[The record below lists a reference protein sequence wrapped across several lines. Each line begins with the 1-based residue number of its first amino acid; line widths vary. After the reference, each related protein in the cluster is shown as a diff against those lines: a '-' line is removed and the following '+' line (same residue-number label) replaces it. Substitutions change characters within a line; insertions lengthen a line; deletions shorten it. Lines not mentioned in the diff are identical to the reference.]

1 MQLRFLSAGA
11 AQGLVRS
18 LAAEAGIQVAGTF
31 SAVGAIREKV
41 LAGEACDIVILT
53 RAQIAE
59 MAAQGFVAPGTAAD
73 LGTVPTAIAVK
84 SGTPSPAISNGD
96 ELRAALLAADA
107 LYFPDPQKATAGIH
121 FAKVMDALGIREQVA
136 ARLRTFPNGTTAM
149 REMAVASGKP
159 VGCTQ
164 ATEILATPGI
174 TLVGSLPEPHGL
186 ATVYTAAAGATP
198 LNPDAARDFLARL
211 TGDTSRALRTRSGF
225 AP

>member
-11 AQGLVRS
+11 AQGLVTAI
-18 LAAEAGIQVAGTF
+18 AAESGIEVAGTF
-31 SAVGAIREKV
+31 SAVGAIREKF

-53 RAQIAE
+53 HAQVAE
-59 MAAQGFVAPGTAAD
+59 LAALGRVSGTGAD

-84 SGTPSPAISNGD
+84 SGTPVPAIANAD
-96 ELRAALLAADA
+96 ELRTTLLAADA

-121 FAKVMDALGIREQVA
+121 FAKVIDALGIRGQVA

-149 REMAVASGKP
+149 REMASAAGRP

-164 ATEILATPGI
+164 ATEILATRGI
-174 TLVGSLPEPHGL
+174 TLVASLPEPHGL
-186 ATVYTAAAGATP
+186 ATVYTAALSAAAAH
-198 LNPDAARDFLARL
+198 PDAARAFLARL
-211 TGDTSRALRTRSGF
+211 TGETSRAMRTRSGF